1 MPIDEIVFAVSCS
14 ATVTDEFELQ
24 LTKMGDKARNWMT
37 MFQNWSTK
45 DEIET
50 SIRTFQSVRDE
61 IESTFSKIEWRDDE
75 NGRENLYWKWP
86 WLYNKIE
93 ISSKCHKTW
102 TYVPTITH
110 VVAFVP
116 GTTTELL
123 VRLTD
128 PGVEHVHGHA
138 RSVTCVVRTI
148 SRCSWSTTV
157 WKIYAIFLLPKYTI
171 LTSSLY
177 KFSFS
182 MLHIYCV
189 AYRVCFTF
197 IWYRRFCTCMRESII
212 LI

>member
-1 MPIDEIVFAVSCS
+1 MMVMVGVII
-14 ATVTDEFELQ
+14 
-24 LTKMGDKARNWMT
+24 N
-37 MFQNWSTK
+37 
-45 DEIET
+45 
-50 SIRTFQSVRDE
+50 
-61 IESTFSKIEWRDDE
+61 
-75 NGRENLYWKWP
+75 WKWP

-110 VVAFVP
+110 IVAFVP

-138 RSVTCVVRTI
+138 RSVTCIVRTI

-157 WKIYAIFLLPKYTI
+157 WKLYAIFHLPKYTI

-177 KFSFS
+177 KFCFC

-189 AYRVCFTF
+189 AYVTLHHKTTKKSPDIDFLLRADSKRWDSKLLND
-197 IWYRRFCTCMRESII
+197 I
-212 LI
+212 